1 MSTQAIADEEGSI
14 TLVNTYM
21 RKTESESHMYTWASH
36 RNAIFDIA
44 LAGLLHP
51 PNLECSY
58 CLSWGCTKCNMLR
71 ARLFTAP
78 WETCQSENTWPF
90 TTSVYVTDIVEIL
103 PQSSPMSERF
113 HADGDDLLATA
124 SGDQSIRVWDLSRAV
139 RCIHAQ
145 KVVCNICN

>member
-1 MSTQAIADEEGSI
+1 MTFLPMSMQAIADEEGSI

-44 LAGLLHP
+44 LAGSLP
-51 PNLECSY
+51 KQTSSAVAACVVDAQNRIR
-58 CLSWGCTKCNMLR
+58 R
-71 ARLFTAP
+71 ARLP
-78 WETCQSENTWPF
+78 
-90 TTSVYVTDIVEIL
+90 
-103 PQSSPMSERF
+103 SPSFISDRI

-139 RCIHAQ
+139 SCIHAQ
-145 KVVCNICN
+145 DIVCYAYI